1 MMLESTL
8 SDPRGLRPGEYRRA
22 AIALSV
28 LGHGLAIGTIVLL
41 TQRAIAPR
49 PEEPAVRLVFV
60 ESAPPPRLGVP
71 DGGPVAGPAA
81 APAPQAAIAAPGEPK
96 TATPPAVKPS
106 KPEVHAALHP
116 AVKPAPH
123 AAIQAPP
130 RDVAPPPPVPE
141 SPAAPSENTSASA
154 AMGTKPPGPAVGS
167 LDGDAAGADGGLPG
181 GRVGGLGTEI
191 LPAGQ
196 AAVAPS
202 VVRRVMPA
210 YPELARA
217 RGIEGQVV
225 IEAII
230 ATDGHIEPDIKVV
243 HSIPALDEA
252 AIEAFRKWQFSP
264 ARDASGTPL
273 RVILQAPVR
282 FVLR

>member
-8 SDPRGLRPGEYRRA
+8 PGPRDLRPGHYRGA

-28 LGHGLAIGTIVLL
+28 LGHGLAIGAIVLL
-41 TQRAIAPR
+41 SQRALAPP

-71 DGGPVAGPAA
+71 DGGSVAGPAA
-81 APAPQAAIAAPGEPK
+81 APAPPQAIAAPEEPK
-96 TATPPAVKPS
+96 AAAPPAVKPS

-123 AAIQAPP
+123 AAIHAQPRDAAPP
-130 RDVAPPPPVPE
+130 APAA
-141 SPAAPSENTSASA
+141 PAAPSESASA
-154 AMGTKPPGPAVGS
+154 SAGPTGSAPPGPAAGS
-167 LDGDAAGADGGLPG
+167 LDGNAAGVDGGLPG

-202 VVRRVMPA
+202 VVRRVMPI

-243 HSIPALDEA
+243 HSIPALDAA

-264 ARDASGTPL
+264 ARDATGKPL
-273 RVILQAPVR
+273 RVFLQAPVR